1 MSEKK
6 KNRFGGQATTD
17 AEIRQKAEQAYA
29 SSGQAAV
36 NRQQGIQ
43 TGQRVQQSRIEKTGS
58 AAPSDTASK
67 KRRFSGVELLQKASD
82 ALKGID
88 RLASTE
94 AEMTFGKPYDPKA
107 SDSGRV
113 ENTLLAG
120 GKGWTAG
127 QANALAFLLD
137 PTDDGSMS
145 DLEMELDPTGAGK
158 KLGENRVADFL
169 NRLRGKASES
179 LYGTANRLSDEAAE
193 SEEQAKKGLG
203 KVGQILVD
211 VGIAGTQLAAD
222 ATIGRLT
229 GAGMT
234 TMGTRTFGQSA
245 REALDNGA
253 NQQQAFN
260 YGASSAAVEMLTEK
274 LFDVGKIFG
283 KGAGDELIEKAV
295 EKWAKTDAG
304 RSALRTFFGVLTE
317 SGEEAASG
325 LVNPIIRQFCD
336 SDAAKETYGT
346 AEGRRQLASD
356 IGRDALIGGILGGF
370 GTVATGQNRAANA
383 QIRANETARQ
393 QAAENARLA
402 DAAARTQAQNE
413 ALASNTMQTGTADAE
428 AAAALERNWARANR
442 PQTAQ
447 ALSRV
452 FGGQQITEAEA
463 DTILAD
469 TELMEQMLRA
479 TGTPVENGD
488 LRGSFIRMMEQ
499 NGTPIIQTTQNATES
514 PVTNAEAPKGNLPT
528 GEVETIVQSAQRQNE
543 RQGGKPGAEIMR
555 SAAGI
560 RTFKDLEGE
569 RVGQVSPEDSTGAA
583 PEGFD
588 PYSNWQNQRGRFQ
601 PEGEKAVRQIDLPT
615 ENLQGQRT
623 MKGGQTV
630 MEAEVTPAARA
641 DEIAKAYVDGRMAY
655 VSVGNEELAQNATA
669 KIERD
674 GFQKAYIDW
683 TAAARS
689 GKVTD
694 ELMAMG
700 ATLINNAGNAGM
712 ETKQYLDLV
721 SDYVN
726 MSHKAATAL
735 QAVRIL
741 KSLTP
746 EARLYTM
753 QRSIYSIAEEC
764 GIEDAQIPPELA
776 EAYRNAPDEKT
787 RDEVVTQIQKEI
799 AKRVPSTLLD
809 KWNALRY
816 TNMLGNFKTQV
827 RNLAGNTVM
836 GLTASI
842 KRRLQAAFGVIQ
854 NAAGGQRD
862 VAVFYRPSLGTAAWN
877 DFENVKAVAKGESKF
892 SDISGVSRNSFLRG
906 INDQRRIF
914 KFLPLEAYR
923 KVTQWAMEKGDDIFI
938 RMTYADAMAQYL
950 AAHGVKTT
958 EQMQSAE
965 QSVIDAARAYA
976 IQEAQEAT
984 FHDDNGLSN
993 WASKFMRGNDTP
1005 KGVKIISEGIMPFR
1019 KTPANILVR
1028 GVEYSPIGAAAS
1040 LLNTVQAAT
1049 NGADGKLGKAVNK
1062 ATQKLN
1068 GGKNVTA
1075 NDAINSWAKTA
1086 TGTAVL
1092 MAGWALARAGKL
1104 FGAFDDD
1111 EQAAF
1116 EKLTGHQEYALEING
1131 TSVTLDWC
1139 SPTVMPLLVGGELY
1153 RLAEDGGLNMKNM
1166 EAALSALADPMI
1178 NMSMLQGVND
1188 TLDSIKYS
1196 DNSLI
1201 QMGEKAVV
1209 SYFAQ
1214 GLTNTLLGQ
1223 LERTAEPNRMTTYA
1237 DKEGGLSNWLQ
1248 RELGKASAKT
1258 PGVDYNQS
1266 EYLNAWGKTQSNGEL
1281 LARAAN
1287 NLLNPSYVSK
1297 ISTGRVDKELERLHD
1312 ATGDDSIYPN
1322 AYSAPDSLKVGGTD
1336 RKLTQK
1342 QKETYQK
1349 TYGGI
1354 YSNGVN
1360 ALLSAA
1366 GYREMSNADKV
1377 ALLTSVED
1385 YARDMAKQAVAPG
1398 YEVNSSTTKANEAE
1412 DSAGLSPVEYLL
1424 AAAQINQ
1431 FNADGKGNIRQDE
1444 ITDALD
1450 AMDLED
1456 WQKAG
1461 LWALIGSNWKPEK
1474 NPYT

>member
-6 KNRFGGQATTD
+6 KNRFGGQASTD
-17 AEIRQKAEQAYA
+17 AEIRQRAEQAYA

-94 AEMTFGKPYDPKA
+94 AKMTFGKPYDPKA

-127 QANALAFLLD
+127 QANALGFL
-137 PTDDGSMS
+137 
-145 DLEMELDPTGAGK
+145 LDPTGAGK
-158 KLGENRVADFL
+158 ALGENKAADWL
-169 NRLRGKASES
+169 NRQRAKASEK
-179 LYGTANRLSDEAAE
+179 LYGAADKLNEEAAE
-193 SEEQAKKGLG
+193 SEAKAKEGLG
-203 KVGQILVD
+203 KIGQTIVD

-222 ATIGRLT
+222 ATLGRLT

-234 TMGTRTFGQSA
+234 TMGTRTFGGAA
-245 REALDNGA
+245 REALDKGA
-253 NQQQAFN
+253 TQQQAMN
-260 YGASSAAVEMLTEK
+260 YAASSAAVEMLTEK
-274 LFDVGKIFG
+274 MFDVGKIFG

-295 EKWAKTDAG
+295 EKWAKSDAG

-325 LVNPIIRQFCD
+325 LVNPIIRQFYD
-336 SDAAKETYGT
+336 SDAVKETYGT

-356 IGRDALIGGILGGF
+356 IGHDALIGGVLGGL
-370 GTVATGQNRAANA
+370 GPVATGQNRAANT
-383 QIRANETARQ
+383 QIRANQAAR
-393 QAAENARLA
+393 AAEAENARRA
-402 DAAARTQAQNE
+402 QAAETEQRQRE
-413 ALASNTMQTGTADAE
+413 LYASNAMQTGTADAE
-428 AAAALERNWARANR
+428 AAAALERNRARAER
-442 PQTAQ
+442 PSTTR
-447 ALSRV
+447 ALGRALN
-452 FGGQQITEAEA
+452 GEQITDAETDA
-463 DTILAD
+463 ILRD
-469 TELMEQMLRA
+469 TELQQQYLTAM
-479 TGTPVENGD
+479 GVPVEDGD
-488 LRGSFIRMMEQ
+488 VRGTFLRTME
-499 NGTPIIQTTQNATES
+499 NFGVTLQNATES
-514 PVTNAEAPKGNLPT
+514 PVSNSDSAEGSLTDAAESANLGDNAERT
-528 GEVETIVQSAQRQNE
+528 AQ
-543 RQGGKPGAEIMR
+543 AEAKSDAQIMR

-569 RVGQVSPEDSTGAA
+569 RVGQVSSEDSTGAA

-601 PEGEKAVRQIDLPT
+601 PEGEKAVRQVDLPT

-877 DFENVKAVAKGESKF
+877 DFENVKAVAKGVSKF

-1398 YEVNSSTTKANEAE
+1398 YEVNSSTTKADEAE